1 MLYTWLRYKKPDVGM
16 TLNAALAG
24 LVAITAGC
32 DMVSPAGAAIIGIV
46 AGLLLPISVGFF
58 DNVLKIDD
66 PVGAISVHG
75 VCGAIGT
82 LLTGLLAVDGGL
94 FYGGGIHFFLIQ
106 CLGVAATAVWAAV
119 TITIVFLILKHTI
132 GLRVS
137 VEEELKGLDIT
148 EHGLPS
154 AYAGLRLCL

>member
-1 MLYTWLRYKKPDVGM
+1 M
-16 TLNAALAG
+16 
-24 LVAITAGC
+24 
-32 DMVSPAGAAIIGIV
+32 

-119 TITIVFLILKHTI
+119 TITIV
-132 GLRVS
+132 
-137 VEEELKGLDIT
+137 
-148 EHGLPS
+148 LPS
-154 AYAGLRLCL
+154 RRRME